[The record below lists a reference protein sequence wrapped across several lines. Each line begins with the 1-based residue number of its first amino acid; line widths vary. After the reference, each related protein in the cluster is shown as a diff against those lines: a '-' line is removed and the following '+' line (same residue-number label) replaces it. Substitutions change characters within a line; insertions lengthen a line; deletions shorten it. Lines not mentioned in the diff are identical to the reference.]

1 MLLFVHPLSEVL
13 LMFIFNEPAVG
24 FLFILL

>member
-1 MLLFVHPLSEVL
+1 MLLFVQSLSEVL
-13 LMFIFNEPAVG
+13 LMFIFNEPAIG

>member
-1 MLLFVHPLSEVL
+1 MLLFVESLSEVL
-13 LMFIFNEPAVG
+13 LMFIFNEPAIR